1 MKVFSNTHE
10 IYIKELF
17 RRIKEHYGDNL
28 LSLVVFGS
36 YARGNNR
43 YSSDMDLLIILK
55 DAPRVSE
62 RIRDF
67 IVNVEEPLEE
77 LEKKLTEEGIYM
89 DISPLILTSEEA
101 LNFSPLYLDIL
112 ENHVV
117 IYDRGFFK
125 KLVKFIGEEA
135 KRRKVFRHKV
145 NGHNVWEFGGA
156 GVG

>member
-1 MKVFSNTHE
+1 MKVFSRTHE
-10 IYIKELF
+10 ICIKELF
-17 RRIKEHYGDNL
+17 RKIREHYGNNL

-36 YARGNNR
+36 YARGSNR
-43 YSSDMDLLIILK
+43 YNSDIDLLIILK
-55 DAPRVSE
+55 DAPRISE

-112 ENHVV
+112 ENH
-117 IYDRGFFK
+117 IIICDRGFFR
-125 KLVKFIGEEA
+125 KLVEFIGEEA
-135 KRRKVFRHKV
+135 KKRKVLRYKV
-145 NGHNVWEFGGA
+145 DGHDVWEFGGVS
-156 GVG
+156 VG